1 MRLAQGIVIDKELTF
16 GLLKFS
22 ALRREVFLQN
32 EDGTVSTEVKE
43 RTYDLKS
50 REQGRMIQVSLPAS
64 VPLKEFDY
72 NAEVD
77 IINPVAD
84 TVANATFRGADV
96 DWYIKADD
104 LVLRGKGL
112 SGIAE
117 KSSKTPSDKDK

>member
-1 MRLAQGIVIDKELTF
+1 MRLAQGIVIDKEKTF

-32 EDGTVSTEVKE
+32 EDGTVSSEVKE

-50 REQGRMIQVSLPAS
+50 REQGRMIQVSIPAS

-72 NAEVD
+72 NAEVEL
-77 IINPVAD
+77 INPVAD

-96 DWYIKADD
+96 DWYVKADD
-104 LVLRGKGL
+104 LVLKGKAVTAG
-112 SGIAE
+112 GND
-117 KSSKTPSDKDK
+117 SKVRPTKDK

>member
-1 MRLAQGIVIDKELTF
+1 MRLAQGIVIDKEETF

-50 REQGRMIQVSLPAS
+50 KEQGRMIQVSIPAS
-64 VPLKEFDY
+64 IPLKAFDY
-72 NAEVD
+72 NAAVD

-104 LVLRGKGL
+104 IELKG
-112 SGIAE
+112 GQKPPQKPKKAPEDNE
-117 KSSKTPSDKDK
+117 K

>member
-1 MRLAQGIVIDKELTF
+1 MRLAQGIVIDKEKTF

-50 REQGRMIQVSLPAS
+50 REQGRMIQVSIPAS

-72 NAEVD
+72 NAEVE

-96 DWYIKADD
+96 DWYIKAED
-104 LVLRGKGL
+104 LVLKGKATT
-112 SGIAE
+112 SANNVP
-117 KSSKTPSDKDK
+117 KSNSSKEK